1 MSDLLGIGLSGVTA
15 YQNALS
21 AIGDNV
27 ANAQTPGYA
36 RRDVTL
42 RETMASGSSGP
53 TYREGMNFG
62 GVEAASVTR
71 AWDAYRAADS
81 RYASSA
87 AGRADVR
94 QQWLSSVETTLHD
107 GASGVGQLMG
117 GFFDA
122 AQSLAA
128 TPSDQQGRGAM
139 LTALDSAASAIRSTA
154 DGLARV
160 SDGIT
165 QSAQSDVDGLNSDL
179 AALAEVNKSLQQST
193 PGLAS
198 RASME
203 DQRDQ
208 IIDSIAQRIDVSA
221 SIGANGTA
229 TLTLGG
235 AAGVTL
241 LDPKTQVVVSL
252 ASAADGRIQLRMFA
266 NGTTSP
272 LPATGGRLAGLV
284 DVAASTADKRTAL
297 DTMAQQF
304 ANDVN
309 NWSAQGI
316 DANGNPG
323 GALLSMTAGAASLQ
337 VTTTDPAAVAAA
349 STDGTDNGNLL
360 QLSSLRGP
368 TGAEAGWAA
377 LVAANAQALN
387 AAKSEASATA
397 TRRDNSFAARDEI
410 SGVDLDTEAAEL
422 LRYQRAYDSSAKVI
436 QVARDTVQS
445 ILDLF
450 GA

>member
-1 MSDLLGIGLSGVTA
+1 MSDLLSIGLSGVTA

-21 AIGDNV
+21 AVGDNV

-42 RETMASGSSGP
+42 SETGGGGS
-53 TYREGMNFG
+53 RDFG
-62 GVEAASVTR
+62 GVEATSVTR

-94 QQWLSSVETTLHD
+94 QQWLGSVETTLDD
-107 GASGVGQLMG
+107 GPAGVGQLMG

-128 TPSDQQGRGAM
+128 TPSDTQGRSAM
-139 LTALDSAASAIRSTA
+139 LSALDSTASAIRTTA
-154 DGLARV
+154 DGLSRI
-160 SDGIT
+160 SDGI
-165 QSAQSDVDGLNSDL
+165 AQAVQTDVDGLNADL
-179 AALAEVNKSLQQST
+179 KSLAEVNKSLQQT
-193 PGLAS
+193 PSGLAS
-198 RASME
+198 RASLE

-208 IIDSIAQRIDVSA
+208 IIDSVAQRIDVNA

-235 AAGVTL
+235 ATGVTL
-241 LDPKTQVVVSL
+241 LDPSSQVTISA

-272 LPATGGRLAGLV
+272 LPVTGGRLAGLV

-297 DTMAQQF
+297 DATAQQF
-304 ANDVN
+304 TNDVN

-323 GALLSMTAGAASLQ
+323 GPLLSMTAGAASLQ
-337 VTTTDPAAVAAA
+337 TTTADPSAIAAA
-349 STDGTDNGNLL
+349 STDGTENGNLL
-360 QLSSLRGP
+360 QLSALRGP
-368 TGAEAGWAA
+368 AGAEAGWAA
-377 LVAANAQALN
+377 LVSSNAQALS

-397 TRRDNSFAARDEI
+397 ARRDSSFAARDEI
-410 SGVDLDTEAAEL
+410 SGVNLDNEAAEL

-450 GA
+450 GT